1 MATLCST
8 LSLPPSVNLLAV
20 FDQFLK
26 IQQLRSAQLTENV
39 IHQSLQKQKQQDE
52 ILRLADFLF
61 SSSCLDGAL
70 HVLESGNDNS
80 RTTPA
85 SFCSSVT
92 RLQSPRRVI
101 HHVKGTPGTTR
112 GNHCATATTDAAYLC
127 IVPECDQEETGRD
140 TDDATG
146 MYYCSCRSFLEKS
159 RCTPPGTTTICKHL
173 LALKLMPALGVTPSI
188 LEFGSDEELSQA
200 VTQRLCPRNITF

>member
-1 MATLCST
+1 MAPP
-8 LSLPPSVNLLAV
+8 SLPPSVNLLTV

-26 IQQLRSAQLTENV
+26 IQKLRSAQSTENA
-39 IHQSLQKQKQQDE
+39 IHQSLQKQKQHDE
-52 ILRLADFLF
+52 ILILADFLF

-80 RTTPA
+80 RATPA

-101 HHVKGTPGTTR
+101 YHVKGTPATNR
-112 GNHCATATTDAAYLC
+112 GIHAATATTDAAYLC

-140 TDDATG
+140 TRGIDDVTG
-146 MYYCSCRSFLEKS
+146 MHYCSCRSFLEKS
-159 RCTPPGTTTICKHL
+159 RCTPPGTATICKHL

-188 LEFGSDEELSQA
+188 LEFASDEEFSQA
-200 VTQRLCPRNITF
+200 VTQRLCPRNCAF